1 MLSKQLAIMLRA
13 VVVLAEDVL
22 EDGHAFHAGF
32 ITRVVAV
39 ASVIGIG
46 EMNVVMAVMVVMV
59 VVMMMVVM
67 VVMVVCVIAVMPVET
82 SHDKTVFPTC
92 ACRRRCRRL

>member
-1 MLSKQLAIMLRA
+1 MFGKQLAIVLRA
-13 VVVLAEDVL
+13 MVVLAEDVL
-22 EDGHAFHAGF
+22 EDGHAFHTSF

-39 ASVIGIG
+39 AGVIGVG
-46 EMNVVMAVMVVMV
+46 EMNVVMALVVIMTVTVVMVMIVVMV
-59 VVMMMVVM
+59 VR
-67 VVMVVCVIAVMPVET
+67 VIAVMPVET

>member
-46 EMNVVMAVMVVMV
+46 EMNVVMAVMVAMV
-59 VVMMMVVM
+59 VVMMM